1 MKKSYA
7 VKVPLKDAEK
17 IKVILNKHRLIDKN
31 LKIKKDTIYLYFPI
45 TKKDTLLILKNNIIK
60 EDFEEVEKKI
70 RSYKENL
77 DLPAD
82 LKKLL
87 PTSYDIIGNIALVKL
102 QDELIKHKKY
112 IGEEILK
119 SKKNIETVCLIKP
132 VAGELRTRDIEII
145 AGEKQTTTVHKEF
158 GLSFIVNVK
167 ETYFSPRLANER
179 KRVAESVKPGETIV
193 DMFTGVAPFA
203 VMIAKNSNPKIIYA
217 IDKNKKAIELAEK
230 NAMINKVLEKITLI
244 NQDSKDIGKK
254 FKNSIKA
261 DRIIMNLPFSSYL
274 FYENALE
281 IAADKC
287 VIHYYEIINEEK
299 ISERIDFLRRKAE
312 EKGYKIIN
320 AHVNKIKTYA
330 PRQFYIGIDI
340 TAKKINADVA

>member
-230 NAMINKVLEKITLI
+230 M
-244 NQDSKDIGKK
+244 Q
-254 FKNSIKA
+254 
-261 DRIIMNLPFSSYL
+261 
-274 FYENALE
+274 
-281 IAADKC
+281 
-287 VIHYYEIINEEK
+287 
-299 ISERIDFLRRKAE
+299 
-312 EKGYKIIN
+312 
-320 AHVNKIKTYA
+320 
-330 PRQFYIGIDI
+330 
-340 TAKKINADVA
+340 